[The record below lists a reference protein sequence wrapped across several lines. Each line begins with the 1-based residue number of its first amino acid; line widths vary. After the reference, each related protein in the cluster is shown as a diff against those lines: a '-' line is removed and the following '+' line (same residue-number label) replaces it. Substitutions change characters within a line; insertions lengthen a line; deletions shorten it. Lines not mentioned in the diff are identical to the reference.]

1 MNEPI
6 QVQKLA
12 VLTLLGI
19 TFGLLGR
26 APAPAGAQVSGCRWE
41 QGPSDLPI
49 GVYDAAGAVA
59 EGERSLYVQG
69 GIDRDGVVRD
79 DLWRLDL
86 GSLDV
91 ERVVTSGARATRW
104 GHSLTWV
111 AAGHQP
117 RLYLIGGNTSQA
129 DDAPSEKRVYTFDT
143 GERTWRIEPMSGM
156 PSLQDHAAAYDPQ
169 SGRIVMQGGC
179 SDNGRGGGCQPQT
192 ETFVVDVAAAEVRRG
207 QRDGPAL
214 AGHSMVFDP
223 EARRMIMFGGTWDG
237 RRGTDEVYVLALGG
251 GSPEN
256 AIWEPLAVSGVRPER
271 RYNHAAVYDP
281 ARHAMIVF
289 GGLKVDGEPLN
300 DTWALDFSS
309 PGVAVWRDLAQLNQK
324 RSGMVMAFD
333 PIAQLTVQ
341 VSGGRPLGS
350 EASKDIFL
358 LRCSN
363 VPTATPEAPTLTPV
377 IGPSP
382 TPTAIRTIGPSPT
395 AASTLLPPPPTQP
408 GPSPTPTESLGTRVP
423 PAVTVGPDPT
433 QTPLPSV
440 TRAPDTAA
448 PEGASLWLPW
458 LGQAAPFAPPTVA
471 AATATAPP
479 VATAHPGA
487 SPTPGAGPSP
497 SPGTPLACTSVEREP
512 NDRLLES
519 LDWPPLCA
527 GVWAT
532 GSLPAGDPGDY
543 LRIRVERAGRVLL
556 RLEDVPAGR
565 DYDLL
570 LYDFAGSLLG
580 SSQLPGSMAEEIA
593 LDLEVDEYVLR
604 IYPSTGR
611 SELPYRLR
619 WSITP

>member
-1 MNEPI
+1 MIKPI
-6 QVQKLA
+6 HALWIASLPLVGMGA
-12 VLTLLGI
+12 
-19 TFGLLGR
+19 GLLGQTP
-26 APAPAGAQVSGCRWE
+26 PAASAQVSGCRWE

-49 GVYDAAGAVA
+49 GVYDAAGAIA

-79 DLWRLDL
+79 DLWRLNL
-86 GSLDV
+86 GSLEV
-91 ERVVTSGARATRW
+91 ERIVTSGARATRW
-104 GHSLTWV
+104 GHSLTW
-111 AAGHQP
+111 ARAGGRA

-129 DDAPSEKRVYTFDT
+129 DGQASEKRVYTFDT

-156 PSLQDHAAAYDPQ
+156 PSIQDHAAAYDPQ
-169 SGRIVMQGGC
+169 SGRIVLQGGC

-192 ETFVVDVAAAEVRRG
+192 ETYVVDVSAAEVRRG

-214 AGHSMVFDP
+214 AGHSMVYDP
-223 EARRMIMFGGTWDG
+223 EARRMLMFGGTWDG
-237 RRGTDEVYVLALGG
+237 RRGTDEVYTLSLGG
-251 GSPEN
+251 GSPES
-256 AIWEPLAVSGVRPER
+256 AIWEPLTVSGVRPER
-271 RYNHAAVYDP
+271 RFNHGAAYDP

-324 RSGMVMAFD
+324 RSGMVMAWD

-358 LRCSN
+358 LRCSA
-363 VPTATPEAPTLTPV
+363 VPTDTPEAPTLTPV
-377 IGPSP
+377 IGPSSTP
-382 TPTAIRTIGPSPT
+382 TPIRTIGPSPT
-395 AASTLLPPPPTQP
+395 AGGTMLPPPPTRP
-408 GPSPTPTESLGTRVP
+408 GPSPTPTEAIGTRVP

-433 QTPLPSV
+433 ETPMASEPPP
-440 TRAPDTAA
+440 PDTAL
-448 PEGASLWLPW
+448 PETASLWLPW
-458 LGQAAPFAPPTVA
+458 LGKTQSVVEPTA
-471 AATATAPP
+471 AASATRPI
-479 VATAHPGA
+479 ATPRPGS
-487 SPTPGAGPSP
+487 SPTPGTDPIPSP
-497 SPGTPLACTSVEREP
+497 ATPLACTSVEREP

-527 GVWAT
+527 SVWST

-543 LRIRVERAGRVLL
+543 FRIRVERDGRYRLQ
-556 RLEDVPAGR
+556 LEDVPSGR

-580 SSQLPGSMAEEIA
+580 SSQLPGSLPEE
-593 LDLEVDEYVLR
+593 LTVDLVADEYVLR
-604 IYPSTGR
+604 VYPSSGR

-619 WSITP
+619 WITAP